1 MAAISFTKFHAIGVA
16 KKYELV
22 DGVAIKTPAENF
34 KTGSFETVTVS
45 SMEELANFVEKRKP
59 GDFITAGINQ
69 TQLIG
74 KCGLGDG
81 EIRRTKE
88 DFPFATD
95 KPGILPIDSDNLEA
109 LGISTAQDYEE
120 AIAPLLGKTDYCTSP
135 SASSGIVA
143 DGLSPQLKGVHT
155 FCFVEDPSQIPEIL
169 DTLHKRSVLLGY
181 GYPFITTAGTTLI
194 RSLVDTAMKT
204 PNQPCY
210 EGGALL
216 SDGIT
221 QERQINYWQ
230 HCETPTYLKV
240 LPLSYEETSQ
250 YQRTVDELKL
260 TAAEEA
266 AAIRATW
273 LGKQR
278 KKLIA
283 KGCEQEKVKR
293 ILDAALSGE
302 RPTLRSDYEIH
313 TDDFGIKTVSE
324 LLADPEKY
332 HEATCADPIDPE
344 DGAGKA
350 KIYCLNQEGRPAIN
364 SFAHGGNVYIL
375 EEDLCGELT
384 DEDNESLELA
394 TTAENILEVVDRT
407 DSGNV
412 AILYKE
418 TAGDLRYIPELKSFM
433 AWVAGR
439 WKMDPSGVHAHEM
452 ALGVAGSY
460 TKHAQ
465 QMFADS
471 MQPHLSDKERK
482 CIQAAAKSIENWASQ
497 CRNKHRLDAM
507 LGLAQRD
514 RRFVV
519 EASKLD
525 QDSKLLGVQN
535 GVVDL
540 PTGELRVDSKKDFVT
555 KRCSVVYNPMAE
567 AVRWSLF
574 VSEITSCDGRLVD
587 EVLQRTGRP
596 HLATFLQKLLGY
608 CLTGLTVEQLLII
621 MWGLGSNG
629 KNVLLDTVVKAVGD
643 YAETV
648 SPEILMATKF
658 DNGADSAT
666 PSTRKLAGARL
677 AISSESKEGQKL
689 EASIVKRHTGGG
701 FITARGLHQ
710 SPMTFPI
717 THKLILMT
725 NTPPPVDHMDAA
737 MQGRINMIPFD
748 MRWNR
753 PGEVDPDPNL
763 PGAQKDLMEVLH
775 AELEGILLWLVQG
788 AVAYFAEG
796 LHPPAEVTSTT
807 RNYLESQDSL
817 KQWLGSYEKCVPAEG
832 QLAAVLHMSYHSFCR
847 EEDMQVKVNSP
858 AGLGKKLK
866 ALGYQNKKGRDGM
879 RYGLREVADI
889 TEEQAKVN
897 EESEE
902 ILSGWGDGGDEDIEA
917 HLDRVLGVLDDVGS
931 EAKHS
936 M

>member
-1 MAAISFTKFHAIGVA
+1 MPISLTHFHAKGIA
-16 KKYELV
+16 KKHEIV
-22 DGVAIKTPAENF
+22 G
-34 KTGSFETVTVS
+34 GVTVKKS
-45 SMEELANFVEKRKP
+45 AETFKSGPYKTTSVASMGEFAVFLKTLQP
-59 GDFITAGINQ
+59 GDFITAGVNQ
-69 TQLIG
+69 NQPSG
-74 KCGLGDG
+74 MCGLGEKDVH
-81 EIRRTKE
+81 RTKE
-88 DFPFATD
+88 TFPFATG
-95 KPGILPIDSDNLEA
+95 KPGLLIIDGDNLEE
-109 LGISTAQDYEE
+109 LKLHNIDSF
-120 AIAPLLGKTDYCTSP
+120 AIALERLIGNADYALSP
-135 SASSGIVA
+135 SASSFISKP
-143 DGLSPQLKGVHT
+143 DENGVLRGMHA
-155 FCFVEDPSQIPEIL
+155 FVFVDDANQIPETL
-169 DTLHKRSVLLGY
+169 ETLHRRSVLMGY
-181 GYPFITTAGTTLI
+181 GYPLITKAGVTLI

-204 PNQPCY
+204 SNQPCF
-210 EGGALL
+210 EGGAILAAGL
-216 SDGIT
+216 T
-221 QERQINYWQ
+221 QERKIL
-230 HCETPTYLKV
+230 CSKLGETPKFLNIE
-240 LPLSYEETSQ
+240 PLSQEEETEFEIKKN
-250 YQRTVDELKL
+250 ELIDSV
-260 TAAEEA
+260 AEEA
-266 AAIRATW
+266 TAVHTAWCEAR
-273 LGKQR
+273 GKTMV
-278 KKLIA
+278 A
-283 KGCEQEKVKR
+283 NGCEPEKVKI

-302 RPTLRSDYEIH
+302 RPVLSGDFEIT
-313 TDDFGIKTVSE
+313 TDSYGIKTVRE
-324 LLADPEKY
+324 LLADSEKY
-332 HEATCADPIDPE
+332 HEATCSDPLDPD

-350 KIYCLNQEGRPAIN
+350 KIYTLNQDGRPAIH
-364 SFAHGGNVYIL
+364 SFAHGGATYIL
-375 EEDLCGELT
+375 EEDLFQELT
-384 DEDNESLELA
+384 PEDIEPVKNII
-394 TTAENILEVVDRT
+394 TTENILEVVDRT

-471 MQPHLSDKERK
+471 QQPHLSDKERK

-574 VSEITSCDGRLVD
+574 ISEITSFGGRLVGG
-587 EVLQRTGRP
+587 ELQRKERP
-596 HLATFLQKLLGY
+596 HLAEYLQKLLGY
-608 CLTGLTVEQLLII
+608 GLTGSTVEQLLII

-629 KNVLLDTVVKAVGD
+629 KNVLLDTVVKALGD

-753 PGEVDPDPNL
+753 PGEVDPNPNL
-763 PGAQKDLMEVLH
+763 PDAQKDLMEVLD

-788 AVAYFAEG
+788 AIAYFAEG
-796 LHPPAEVTSTT
+796 LQAPTEVRSST
-807 RNYLESQDSL
+807 RSYLESQDSL
-817 KQWLGSYEKCVPAEG
+817 KQWLKLYDSCSPADG
-832 QLAAVLHMSYHSFCR
+832 ALARELYHEYREFCR
-847 EEDMQVKVNSP
+847 EEGLVDNVMSP

-866 ALGYQNKKGRDGM
+866 ARDYESKKCRDGM
-879 RYGLREVADI
+879 TYGLRLKTATSNEV
-889 TEEQAKVN
+889 
-897 EESEE
+897 
-902 ILSGWGDGGDEDIEA
+902 DGVPSSFGIANDVDLLFDQLCEDAQEDEVF
-917 HLDRVLGVLDDVGS
+917 L
-931 EAKHS
+931 
-936 M
+936 